1 VLKSR
6 LVIRIETEH
15 DIEILRQ
22 VARLLDREVQALHQ
36 RIQKLVSEIVR
47 LRGGDASAL
56 QLELEQLQEL
66 LARREQAL
74 FGDSSEKRR
83 SSSKDKPAVDGE
95 KPKKKGHGP
104 TAQPN
109 LALVEQLHELPADN
123 QGCPQCGGALRPMNE
138 QFEESEEI
146 SVVERQFVLVKH
158 RRLKYRCRCN
168 ACVVTAPGPRKL
180 IPGGRYSTEFGLE
193 VAVSKYVDHNPLDRQ
208 VRTMGREG
216 LEVSS
221 QTLWDQ
227 LNALARHLEPCWIAL
242 GERVLKAPVIH
253 ADETHWRLMDGK
265 SSRYWVWCVA
275 SNEAVFYRICSSRS
289 AVAAGEVLSKYGGIV
304 MADGYGAYSSLEKER
319 HRDGP
324 SFTLAH
330 CWAHVRRKFKE
341 IEQNFPLA
349 SAEALDWIGK
359 LYEVERLVVPS
370 KEQDVVLEQRARL
383 RAKRSQPLMDQLR
396 RWAEKQTPLP
406 QSGLGKAISYMWG
419 MWPGL
424 TRFLK
429 DPRIPLDNNAG
440 ERALRAVVVGRKNHY
455 GSRSRRGTEVA
466 ALFYSLCESAKLV
479 GVEPRSYLLQ
489 ATYAAIDRP
498 GTVTLP
504 ESLIPVQ

>member
-1 VLKSR
+1 M
-6 LVIRIETEH
+6 IRIETEH
-15 DIEILRQ
+15 DIEVLRQ

-66 LARREQAL
+66 LARRERAL
-74 FGDSSEKRR
+74 FGDSSEKRT
-83 SSSKDKPAVDGE
+83 SSRQDKPAGETE
-95 KPKKKGHGP
+95 KPKRKGHGP

-109 LALVEQLHELPADN
+109 LALIEQLHELTKEKR
-123 QGCPQCGGALRPMNE
+123 GCPQCGGELVPMNG
-138 QFEESEEI
+138 QFEDSEEI
-146 SVVERQFVLVKH
+146 SVVQRSFVLVTH
-158 RRLKYRCRCN
+158 RRQKYRCACN

-180 IPGGRYSTEFGLE
+180 IPGGRYSPEFAAE
-193 VAVSKYVDHNPLDRQ
+193 VALSKYADHVPLDRQ
-208 VRTMGREG
+208 AGTMGRDG

-227 LNALARHLEPCWIAL
+227 LDALARRLKPSWSAL
-242 GERVLKAPVIH
+242 GERALSAPVVH
-253 ADETHWRLMDGK
+253 ADETHWRMMDGK
-265 SSRYWVWCVA
+265 SSQWWVWCVA
-275 SNEAVFYRICSSRS
+275 SEDAVFYRICSSRS
-289 AVAAGEVLSKYGGIV
+289 AAAAGEVLPKYRGIV
-304 MADGYGAYSSLEKER
+304 MADGYGAYSSLEKG
-319 HRDGP
+319 RDGP

-341 IEQNFPLA
+341 IEQNYPLA
-349 SAEALDWIGK
+349 SAEALDLIGK
-359 LYEVERLVVPS
+359 LYDVERLVVPTS
-370 KEQDVVLEQRARL
+370 DEAATLAL
-383 RAKRSQPLMDQLR
+383 RAQLRAQRSQDLIDEIR
-396 RWAEKQTPLP
+396 RWAERQTPLP
-406 QSGLGKAISYMWG
+406 QSGLGKAITYMWG

-429 DPRIPLDNNAG
+429 DPRIPLDNNAA
-440 ERALRAVVVGRKNHY
+440 ERALRGVVVGRKNHY

-479 GVEPRSYLLQ
+479 GVEPRSYLLK

-504 ESLIPVQ
+504 ESLIQVQ